1 MLNPSMLAESQST
14 SVFSVSI
21 PSACCSIHTLG
32 CNIQAQ
38 SKETKKILNI
48 IAQFLKFLFQLF
60 CHDTNKF
67 LCPLSE
73 DVLMN

>member
-14 SVFSVSI
+14 SVFSFSI
-21 PSACCSIHTLG
+21 TAACRSIHTLG

-38 SKETKKILNI
+38 SKETKNILNI
-48 IAQFLKFLFQLF
+48 MAQFLKFLFQLF

-67 LCPLSE
+67 LRPLSE

>member
-14 SVFSVSI
+14 SVFSISI
-21 PSACCSIHTLG
+21 PSTCFSIHTLG

-38 SKETKKILNI
+38 SKETKKILNV
-48 IAQFLKFLFQLF
+48 IAQFLKFLLQLF

>member
-1 MLNPSMLAESQST
+1 MLNPKYAAESQST

-21 PSACCSIHTLG
+21 PSACFSLHTLG

-48 IAQFLKFLFQLF
+48 IAQFLKLLFQQF

-67 LCPLSE
+67 LHPLSE